1 MTVQSSK
8 SNMILIGGDFNART
22 KISDNIERQKYAN
35 ILGAYARN
43 TINQN
48 GRYLIDFCKINKLKI
63 SNTFFKH
70 KPSHQT
76 TWKSPMKMAKDR
88 KNQYRFQID

>member
-1 MTVQSSK
+1 
-8 SNMILIGGDFNART
+8 MILIGGDFNART
-22 KISDNIERQKYAN
+22 KISDNIERQNYAN

-70 KPSHQT
+70 KPSHFFFFFFLF
-76 TWKSPMKMAKDR
+76 R
-88 KNQYRFQID
+88 K